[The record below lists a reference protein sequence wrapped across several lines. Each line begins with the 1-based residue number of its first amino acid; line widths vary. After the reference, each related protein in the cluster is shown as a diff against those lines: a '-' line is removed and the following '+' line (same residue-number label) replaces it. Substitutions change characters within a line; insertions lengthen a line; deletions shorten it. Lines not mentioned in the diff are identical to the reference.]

1 MRLLGNAL
9 AVISTGRVRS
19 RALARSTLTVNGTSS
34 RCGGR
39 MIIVEAFEPGCQPRF
54 WPVPSIGLDSS

>member
-1 MRLLGNAL
+1 
-9 AVISTGRVRS
+9 
-19 RALARSTLTVNGTSS
+19 
-34 RCGGR
+34 